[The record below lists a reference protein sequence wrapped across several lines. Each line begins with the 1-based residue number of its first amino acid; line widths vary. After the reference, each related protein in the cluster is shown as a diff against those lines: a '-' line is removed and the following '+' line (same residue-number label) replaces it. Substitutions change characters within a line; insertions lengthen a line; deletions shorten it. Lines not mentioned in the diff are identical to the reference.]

1 MVCHGT
7 TTRTGH
13 RAADK
18 ILIFFFDSYVGEG
31 VWSPLCRHTRKE
43 IGIAL
48 FFLLDGLK
56 LKIKQ
61 ALSGTTHDGGLS
73 TIKEVYCSDSSQYY
87 GLSPS

>member
-7 TTRTGH
+7 TTEGRAGR

-18 ILIFFFDSYVGEG
+18 ILIFFFDSYVVGEG

-43 IGIAL
+43 IEIAL
-48 FFLLDGLK
+48 YFLLDGLK

-61 ALSGTTHDGGLS
+61 ALSGTAYDGGLS
-73 TIKEVYCSDSSQYY
+73 TNKEMYCSHSSN
-87 GLSPS
+87 P